1 MLGNSD
7 DVDDDT
13 LVFDLDVVHANR
25 RLNGRWSPSL
35 RLAATTMLPQ
45 IGGPDVRLLFDLI
58 LSIKVH
64 CTYIEYIEIYE

>member
-25 RLNGRWSPSL
+25 RLNGRWSSSL

-64 CTYIEYIEIYE
+64 CI